1 MKTTIE
7 TLELILFFG
16 GPALILSIAIFTIM
30 QLL

>member
-16 GPALILSIAIFTIM
+16 IPLFIISIAIFTII